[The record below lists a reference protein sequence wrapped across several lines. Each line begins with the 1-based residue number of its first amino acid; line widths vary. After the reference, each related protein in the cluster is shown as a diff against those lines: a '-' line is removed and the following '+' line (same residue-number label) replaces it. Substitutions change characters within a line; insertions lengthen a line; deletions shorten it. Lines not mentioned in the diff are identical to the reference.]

1 VTGAACR
8 RAAGAGAAGF
18 AVPLRTGCFLGVD
31 PPAATPPVLLASAG
45 AALVTTMAKLKKTT
59 LRAGTR
65 KTTTSFVGLRG

>member
-1 VTGAACR
+1 
-8 RAAGAGAAGF
+8 
-18 AVPLRTGCFLGVD
+18 VD

-45 AALVTTMAKLKKTT
+45 AALVTTIAKLKKTA